1 MVIKMNNISFKI
13 VIIFLICIFLC
24 CSYSLAADTTD
35 DIIGGADNFIKKAN
49 TEGTIMQD
57 SSQKAIDLLY
67 NVFFAIGLV
76 ATVIVGVILG
86 IQFMTASADGKA
98 EVKEKLIPYT
108 VGCVIVF
115 GAFGIWKIVML
126 LLKDF

>member
-57 SSQKAIDLLY
+57 SSKKAIDLLSFWD
-67 NVFFAIGLV
+67 NFEFDPDGNKLDF
-76 ATVIVGVILG
+76 IVSLPKGSI
-86 IQFMTASADGKA
+86 K
-98 EVKEKLIPYT
+98 KLIGRELTWEDEPYE
-108 VGCVIVF
+108 F
-115 GAFGIWKIVML
+115 L
-126 LLKDF
+126 